1 MRPAKRSSNLGL
13 ILIAGLVIGLLIAAY
28 VFRDVIARTVP
39 GADVIYALL
48 HLSTDNPAAD
58 LEISNFVAKITHD
71 ESTGHNVIDLYG
83 DDLQRVRIPG
93 ERADADGRSR
103 STR

>member
-1 MRPAKRSSNLGL
+1 MRPMRPAKRSSNLGL

-28 VFRDVIARTVP
+28 VFRGVISRTVP

-48 HLSTDNPAAD
+48 HLSTDSPAAD

-71 ESTGHNVIDLYG
+71 ERPATTSSTC
-83 DDLQRVRIPG
+83 RR
-93 ERADADGRSR
+93 RS
-103 STR
+103 STRPSTR